1 LAVLKE
7 QVHQDNLKRQRLLKR
22 FADNPQPRA
31 PSRAQR
37 RDRPQA
43 FPRPFTRNGAS
54 TFQIA
59 STSSRAETVANPH
72 EEERCENGQAHRRLT
87 PTATLIYFVHIR
99 RHATDLSDS
108 DSQATI
114 LTYSRPA

>member
-1 LAVLKE
+1 MGKL
-7 QVHQDNLKRQRLLKR
+7 
-22 FADNPQPRA
+22 
-31 PSRAQR
+31 
-37 RDRPQA
+37 
-43 FPRPFTRNGAS
+43 TG
-54 TFQIA
+54 
-59 STSSRAETVANPH
+59 
-72 EEERCENGQAHRRLT
+72 RLT